1 MLSKEESVSRLIQ
14 MFRDQSFPEQ
24 IALTIIRR
32 REDDPLIKMPCLR
45 YSLGNQL
52 IMFFIGKTEL
62 CGTYKQWQ
70 AVRRQVRKG
79 SRAFHIFAP
88 MTKTITEKDDAGKE
102 TEKTR
107 LLGFRPVPVFS
118 VESTDGE
125 PLEKYD
131 YTPKTFPP
139 FYDICEKLGIK
150 VYWKPASRP
159 AYGWYSPASD
169 SITMQSFDAAVFYH
183 EAVHAIRERIADT
196 KDADTE
202 EVIAELTSAVL
213 MAMNGINSYQK
224 QAYEY
229 ICSYCQDKSPD
240 KVLQTIFK
248 SLNAVEE
255 VVNIILNGKLP
266 DTADKSR
273 PDVNVEELKGEK
285 NGRNI

>member
-1 MLSKEESVSRLIQ
+1 MLSKEESVRNLIQ
-14 MFRDQSFPEQ
+14 MFREQSFPEQ

-32 REDDPLIKMPCLR
+32 REDDPLIKMPCQK
-45 YSLGNQL
+45 YSLGNRL
-52 IMFFIGKTEL
+52 IMAFIGKTEL
-62 CGTYKQWQ
+62 CGTYRQWQ
-70 AVRRQVRKG
+70 EVGRQVRKG
-79 SRAFHIFAP
+79 ARAFGIFAP
-88 MTKTITEKDDAGKE
+88 LTKTIIDKDAAGKE
-102 TEKTR
+102 TEKTI
-107 LLGFRPVPVFS
+107 LYGFKSIPVFP

-131 YTPKTFPP
+131 YTPEILPP
-139 FYDICEKLGIK
+139 FYDVCEKLGIT

-169 SITMQSFDAAVFYH
+169 SITMQSSDWAVFYH
-183 EAVHAIRERIADT
+183 EACHSIRERIADT
-196 KDADTE
+196 KDIATE
-202 EVIAELTSAVL
+202 EIVAELTSAVL

-229 ICSYCQDKSPD
+229 ISRYCQDKSPD

-266 DTADKSR
+266 GPADNKAKPGFS
-273 PDVNVEELKGEK
+273 N
-285 NGRNI
+285 

>member
-1 MLSKEESVSRLIQ
+1 MLSKEKAVQNLMQ
-14 MFRDQSFPEQ
+14 MFREQSYPEQ

-32 REDDPLIKMPCLR
+32 REDDPLIKMPCQK

-70 AVRRQVRKG
+70 AVGRQVRKG
-79 SRAFHIFAP
+79 SRAFGIYAP
-88 MTKTITEKDDAGKE
+88 LTKTVTDKDETGKE
-102 TEKTR
+102 TVKTV
-107 LLGFRPVPVFS
+107 LYGFKLIPVFP
-118 VESTDGE
+118 VEATDGE

-131 YTPKTFPP
+131 YKPEVLPP
-139 FYDICEKLGIK
+139 FYDICEKLGIT

-169 SITMQSFDAAVFYH
+169 TITMQSQDWAVFYH
-183 EAVHAIRERIADT
+183 EASHSIYARIAGA
-196 KDADTE
+196 KDIATE
-202 EVIAELTSAVL
+202 EIVAELTSAVL

-229 ICSYCQDKSPD
+229 ICRYCQDKSPD

-248 SLNAVEE
+248 SLNVVEE
-255 VVNIILNGKLP
+255 IVNIVLNGKLP
-266 DTADKSR
+266 EPVDKKAEPGFSNLVSR
-273 PDVNVEELKGEK
+273 
-285 NGRNI
+285 RNKL

>member
-1 MLSKEESVSRLIQ
+1 MLSKEEAVKSLIKIFESQ
-14 MFRDQSFPEQ
+14 TFPEQ

-32 REDDPLIKMPCLR
+32 REDDPLIKMPCQK
-45 YSLGNQL
+45 YSLGNRL
-52 IMFFIGKTEL
+52 IMAFIGKTEL
-62 CGTYKQWQ
+62 CGTYHQWQ
-70 AVRRQVRKG
+70 EVGRQVRKG
-79 SRAFHIFAP
+79 SRAFGIYAP
-88 MTKTITEKDDAGKE
+88 LTKTVTDKDAAGNE
-102 TEKTR
+102 TVKTV
-107 LLGFRPVPVFS
+107 LYGFKPIPVFP

-131 YTPKTFPP
+131 YTPEILPP
-139 FYDICEKLGIK
+139 FYDICEKLGIT

-169 SITMQSFDAAVFYH
+169 TITMQSEDWAVFYH
-183 EAVHAIRERIADT
+183 EACHSIRERVADT
-196 KDADTE
+196 KDIATE
-202 EVIAELTSAVL
+202 EIIAELTSAVL

-229 ICSYCQDKSPD
+229 ISRYCQDKSPD

-266 DTADKSR
+266 DPADNKAEPGFS
-273 PDVNVEELKGEK
+273 N
-285 NGRNI
+285 

>member
-1 MLSKEESVSRLIQ
+1 MLSKEEAVSRLMQ
-14 MFRDQSFPEQ
+14 MFRNQSFPEQ
-24 IALTIIRR
+24 VALTIIRR
-32 REDDPLIKMPCLR
+32 REDDPLIKMPCLK

-52 IMFFIGKTEL
+52 IMFFIGKTDL

-70 AVRRQVRKG
+70 SVGRQVRKG
-79 SRAFHIFAP
+79 SRAFLIFAP
-88 MTKTITEKDDAGKE
+88 MTKTIMEKDDAGKE

-107 LLGFRPVPVFS
+107 LLGFKPVPVFS

-169 SITMQSFDAAVFYH
+169 SITMQSTDWAIFYH
-183 EAVHAIRERIADT
+183 EAGHSIRERIADT
-196 KDADTE
+196 KDIATE
-202 EVIAELTSAVL
+202 EIIAELTSAVL

-229 ICSYCQDKSPD
+229 IRDYCEDKSPD
-240 KVLQTIFK
+240 KVLRVIFK
-248 SLNAVEE
+248 TMNAVEE

-266 DTADKSR
+266 EVTDKAESHS
-273 PDVNVEELKGEK
+273 
-285 NGRNI
+285 NINKEGW

>member
-1 MLSKEESVSRLIQ
+1 MLSKEEAVKNLMQ
-14 MFRDQSFPEQ
+14 MFQKQSFPEQ

-32 REDDPLIKMPCLR
+32 REDDPLIKMPCLK

-70 AVRRQVRKG
+70 AVGRQVRKG
-79 SRAFHIFAP
+79 SRAFPIFAP

-107 LLGFRPVPVFS
+107 LLGFRTVPVFS

-125 PLEKYD
+125 ALEKFD
-131 YTPKTFPP
+131 YTPKTLPP
-139 FYDICEKLGIK
+139 FFDICEKLGIT

-159 AYGWYSPASD
+159 AYGWYSPSTD
-169 SITMQSFDAAVFYH
+169 SITMQSSDWAVFYH
-183 EAVHAIRERIADT
+183 EACHSIRERIADT
-196 KDADTE
+196 KDIATE
-202 EVIAELTSAVL
+202 EIVAELTSAVL

-229 ICSYCQDKSPD
+229 ISRYCQDKSPD

-266 DTADKSR
+266 GPADNKAKPGFS
-273 PDVNVEELKGEK
+273 N
-285 NGRNI
+285 

>member
-1 MLSKEESVSRLIQ
+1 MLSKEKAVQNLMQ
-14 MFRDQSFPEQ
+14 MFREQSFPEQ

-32 REDDPLIKMPCLR
+32 REDDPLIKMPCQK

-70 AVRRQVRKG
+70 AVGRQVRKG
-79 SRAFHIFAP
+79 SRAFPIFAP
-88 MTKTITEKDDAGKE
+88 ITKSITEKDDAGQE

-107 LLGFRPVPVFS
+107 LLGFRPIPVFP
-118 VESTDGE
+118 VEMTDGE
-125 PLEKYD
+125 MLEKYD
-131 YTPKTFPP
+131 YKPEVLPP
-139 FYDICEKLGIK
+139 FYDVCEKLGIT

-169 SITMQSFDAAVFYH
+169 SITMQSTDWAVFYH
-183 EAVHAIRERIADT
+183 EACHSIRERIANT
-196 KDADTE
+196 KDIATE
-202 EVIAELTSAVL
+202 EIIAELTSAVL

-229 ICSYCQDKSPD
+229 IRNYCEDKSPD
-240 KVLQTIFK
+240 KVLQVIFK

-255 VVNIILNGKLP
+255 VVNIVLNGKLP
-266 DTADKSR
+266 DPADKA
-273 PDVNVEELKGEK
+273 
-285 NGRNI
+285 